1 MNTSAVSPFTLT
13 KEQYQELYQEVLLFA
28 KIGGV
33 VNDEEGIWKMC
44 HEEFVNELLPAIEA
58 EDRIQVIDGC
68 ADSFVTSVQL
78 HHYFMSKPSWEHG
91 LEFGQYWSRNDNQL
105 TALECMFERHDKEHV
120 CYTMVRLLDVLQELA
135 EQYNFNLYKAIK
147 EVSRSNMTKFVRL
160 SDLMNKYGTKN
171 TLLRA
176 SLDCE
181 ELSNGKYKDV
191 HATWTMNAEYALVV
205 FRENFGN
212 GKIVKHLS
220 FYEEPDF
227 THCLLEN
234 EV

>member
-1 MNTSAVSPFTLT
+1 MTNPFTLT

-28 KIGGV
+28 EIGGV

-44 HEEFVNELLPAIEA
+44 CEEFVNELLPAIEA
-58 EDRIQVIDGC
+58 EDRLQVIDGC

-147 EVSRSNMTKFVRL
+147 EVNRSNMTKFVPTKEWVER
-160 SDLMNKYGTKN
+160 YGYGWHAVKN
-171 TLLRA
+171 LA
-176 SLDCE
+176 EKECE
-181 ELSNGKYKDV
+181 QLSNGKYTNV
-191 HATWTMNAEYALVV
+191 HASLVPYSETDNVAV

-212 GKIVKHLS
+212 GKIVKPLWY
-220 FYEEPDF
+220 FKEPDF
-227 THCLLEN
+227 THCLLEK
-234 EV
+234 